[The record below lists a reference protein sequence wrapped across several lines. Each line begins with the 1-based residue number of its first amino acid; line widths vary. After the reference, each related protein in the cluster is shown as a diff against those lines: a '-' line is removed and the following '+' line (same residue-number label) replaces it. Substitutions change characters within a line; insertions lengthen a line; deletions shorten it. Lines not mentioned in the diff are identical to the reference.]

1 MGEFLRLFRAT
12 SLLAKLEDDE
22 ELPVG
27 DNVEENEE
35 DCDDSEDFEVN
46 YDEEGL
52 YSKADKMRRVW
63 EPTGKLKKTYR
74 GMKPL
79 CHFQGETLRCHSFLS
94 LPAQAAPWTRCCS

>member
-1 MGEFLRLFRAT
+1 MLGNY

-46 YDEEGL
+46 YYEEGL
-52 YSKADKMRRVW
+52 YSKADKMRKVW
-63 EPTGKLKKTYR
+63 EPTVKLKKTYK

-79 CHFQGETLRCHSFLS
+79 SHLQGESLRCHSFPS
-94 LPAQAAPWTRCCS
+94 PPAPAAPWTSSEAALH

>member
-1 MGEFLRLFRAT
+1 MGEFLESCRAT

-46 YDEEGL
+46 YYEEGL

-74 GMKPL
+74 GMTP
-79 CHFQGETLRCHSFLS
+79 LS
-94 LPAQAAPWTRCCS
+94 LL

>member
-1 MGEFLRLFRAT
+1 MGEFLESCRAT

-46 YDEEGL
+46 YYEEGL

-63 EPTGKLKKTYR
+63 EPTGKLKKIYR
-74 GMKPL
+74 GMTPL
-79 CHFQGETLRCHSFLS
+79 SLLQGKSLRCHSFPS
-94 LPAQAAPWTRCCS
+94 PSAPTAPWTRCCS